1 MAKKHSKRN
10 NVNWGNPKV
19 QSVVSYLQLGENRI
33 TKAEIYT
40 LSNKDIFYQLKNS
53 GYIKE
58 TTKGAF
64 IGTAKL
70 HKHIKESE
78 GSCFSSSSST
88 EHSQALRR
96 SLSLIPKSTLEQRH
110 FRSSVDIEKRF
121 NRSIKNSSLYKAEL
135 ASMRKDCQTKLSS
148 LESEHQNFLS
158 VPHTATEIWNEKA
171 CYQKERETLYQS
183 LHILEEKPYLVP
195 DYQITL
201 TKTELSD
208 YISNLEHYSETLT
221 EHSRAEELYADSIGK
236 LKEIYSQMDFTA
248 NITINIEIVTDTYG
262 NREIVQHQNF
272 EHFSATPQI
281 FLM

>member
-1 MAKKHSKRN
+1 MGKKHNKRN
-10 NVNWGNPKV
+10 KVNWGNPKV

-33 TKAEIYT
+33 TKSEIYT

-58 TTKGAF
+58 TTRGSY
-64 IGTAKL
+64 IGTSKL
-70 HKHIKESE
+70 HKHIRESE
-78 GSCFSSSSST
+78 GSSFSSSSSA
-88 EHSQALRR
+88 EHSQAIRN
-96 SLSLIPKSTLEQRH
+96 SLAFVPKSVFDQRH
-110 FRSSVDIEKRF
+110 FQSSTDIEKQFARNIRKSF
-121 NRSIKNSSLYKAEL
+121 LYQEEL
-135 ASMRKDCQTKLSS
+135 STMKKDCQAKLSS

-158 VPHTATEIWNEKA
+158 VPHTATEIWNEKT

-201 TKTELSD
+201 TKSELSD

-221 EHSRAEELYADSIGK
+221 EHSKAEELYADSIGK
-236 LKEIYSQMDFTA
+236 LKEIYSQIDFTA
-248 NITINIEIVTDTYG
+248 SITINIEIVTDTYG
-262 NREIVQHQNF
+262 NREIQQHQNF

>member
-10 NVNWGNPKV
+10 NVNWSNPKV

-58 TTKGAF
+58 TTKGSF

-70 HKHIKESE
+70 HKHIRESE
-78 GSCFSSSSST
+78 GSSFSSSSSA

-96 SLSLIPKSTLEQRH
+96 SLSLIPKSTLEQKH

-121 NRSIKNSSLYKAEL
+121 NRSIKNSSLYKEEL

-158 VPHTATEIWNEKA
+158 VPHTATEIWNEKT
-171 CYQKERETLYQS
+171 CYQKEKESLYQN

-195 DYQITL
+195 DYQVTL
-201 TKTELSD
+201 TKNELSD
-208 YISNLEHYSETLT
+208 YISNLEGYSKTLL
-221 EHSRAEELYADSIGK
+221 EQSRAKDFYSDSINK
-236 LKEIYSQMDFTA
+236 LKELHAQMDFATSV
-248 NITINIEIVTDTYG
+248 TINIEIVTNTYG
-262 NREIVQHQNF
+262 SREIVQHKNF